1 MGADEEKRI
10 KLNSSLVSRPII
22 RFSPPSAVQT
32 PILPSSLKNA
42 QNVMKKFL
50 HKKKVK
56 KGTIEL
62 PISTTVSN
70 VY

>member
-32 PILPSSLKNA
+32 PILPSSLAKD
-42 QNVMKKFL
+42 L
-50 HKKKVK
+50 KKKDVA
-56 KGTIEL
+56 
-62 PISTTVSN
+62 ST
-70 VY
+70 YYLAP

>member
-32 PILPSSLKNA
+32 PILPSSQIYSA
-42 QNVMKKFL
+42 KKE
-50 HKKKVK
+50 
-56 KGTIEL
+56 TEEL
-62 PISTTVSN
+62 EYPHSTARELCAAMPPQFV
-70 VY
+70 